1 MRASSARLLQTS
13 VRLFDLVFPTT
24 GAMITRTRIAFIHL
38 DNVMSFAKRDR
49 DGQVDAWL
57 AGYLPEELVLL
68 FFRRGEVVNAASLRP
83 DGRAV
88 IPIAEAL
95 RRIQAEPE
103 RGELSFGRAP
113 FEQLAWMFAACA
125 GPARVRFVDEHQP
138 GELFK
143 VFATEGFNGVVEF
156 ISNDRVNYFRF
167 SDGKYAGGY
176 CCDRP
181 EGMPVA
187 AYVESLFKP
196 GPDNLLPSIVA
207 SEIPALSEIPQQAL
221 PAQVKL
227 YREIHTR
234 VLAGV
239 EQELPVDGARK
250 HQRISGALRQEHP
263 GIELLTAPE
272 YGAGPAVAVTSE
284 ALTVAL
290 ATWAAH
296 LLQEV
301 EVVAPGAAVRVL
313 KQSTKDQR
321 YVLQAA
327 GFYDRLP
334 WRVTW

>member
-24 GAMITRTRIAFIHL
+24 GQMITRTRIAFIDMDSVL
-38 DNVMSFAKRDR
+38 SFAKRDR

-57 AGYLPEELVLL
+57 AGYLPDELVLL

-88 IPIAEAL
+88 ISIAEAL
-95 RRIQAEPE
+95 RRIHAEPE
-103 RGELSFGRAP
+103 RGEISFGRAP
-113 FEQLAWMFAACA
+113 FEQLAWMFAGCA
-125 GPARVRFVDEHQP
+125 GPAKVRFVDERQP
-138 GELFK
+138 EDLFA
-143 VFATEGFNGVVEF
+143 VFAVEQFNGVVEF
-156 ISNDRVNYFRF
+156 ISNGRVNYFRF
-167 SDGKYAGGY
+167 VDGKYAGGY

-181 EGMPVA
+181 EGVPVA
-187 AYVESLFKP
+187 AYIESLFLP
-196 GPDNLLPSIVA
+196 GPDKLAPAIAA
-207 SEIPALSEIPQQAL
+207 SEIPALAEIPQQAL

-234 VLAGV
+234 ILVGV

-250 HQRISGALRQEHP
+250 NHRISGALRTELP
-263 GIELLTAPE
+263 GIELLLAPE
-272 YGAGPAVAVTSE
+272 YGAEPEVAVTSD
-284 ALTVAL
+284 ALTAAL
-290 ATWAAH
+290 AIWAVR
-296 LLQEV
+296 LLEEV
-301 EVVAPGAAVRVL
+301 ELVAPGAAVRVL
-313 KQSTKDQR
+313 HDATREHR

>member
-13 VRLFDLVFPTT
+13 VRLFDLAFPTT

-38 DNVMSFAKRDR
+38 DNVISFAKRDR

-68 FFRRGEVVNAASLRP
+68 FFRRGELVNAASLRP
-83 DGRAV
+83 DGRTV
-88 IPIAEAL
+88 IPVAEAL

-113 FEQLAWMFAACA
+113 FEQLAWMFAGCA
-125 GPARVRFVDEHQP
+125 GPAKIRFVDERQP

-143 VFATEGFNGVVEF
+143 VFALESFNGVVEF
-156 ISNDRVNYFRF
+156 ISNGRVNYFRF
-167 SDGKYAGGY
+167 ADGKYAGGY
-176 CCDRP
+176 CYDRP
-181 EGMPVA
+181 EGMPMA
-187 AYVESLFKP
+187 EYVEQLFRS
-196 GPDNLLPSIVA
+196 GPDNTLPSIVA

-227 YREIHTR
+227 YREIHTK

-250 HQRISGALRQEHP
+250 DQRISGALRQAHP
-263 GIELLTAPE
+263 AIELLTAPE
-272 YGAGPAVAVTSE
+272 YGAPPKVAVTSE
-284 ALTVAL
+284 ALTLAL
-290 ATWAAH
+290 ATWAAQ

-301 EVVAPGAAVRVL
+301 EVVAPGAAVRVIR
-313 KQSTKDQR
+313 SATKDQR
-321 YVLQAA
+321 FMLQAA

-334 WRVTW
+334 WPVTW

>member
-57 AGYLPEELVLL
+57 AGYLPDELVLL
-68 FFRRGEVVNAASLRP
+68 FFRRGEVVNAVSLRP

-88 IPIAEAL
+88 IPIADAL
-95 RRIQAEPE
+95 RRIRAEPE

-125 GPARVRFVDEHQP
+125 GPAKARFVDERQP
-138 GELFK
+138 DQFFEA
-143 VFATEGFNGVVEF
+143 FAADAFDGVVEF
-156 ISNDRVNYFRF
+156 ISNGRVNYFRF
-167 SDGKYAGGY
+167 VGGKYADGY

-181 EGMPVA
+181 EGIPVPE
-187 AYVESLFKP
+187 YVRTLFAP
-196 GPDNLLPSIVA
+196 GADRLPPSIAVSA
-207 SEIPALSEIPQQAL
+207 IPALEEIPQQAL

-234 VLAGV
+234 VLTGV

-250 HQRISGALRQEHP
+250 HQRISGALRHDHP
-263 GIELLTAPE
+263 GIELLIAPE
-272 YGAGPAVAVTSE
+272 YGAGPAVAVTTE
-284 ALTVAL
+284 ALTEAL
-290 ATWAAH
+290 ALWATK

-301 EVVAPGAAVRVL
+301 DVVAPGAALRVL
-313 KQSTKDQR
+313 KQATKDQR
-321 YVLQAA
+321 FVLQAA

>member
-57 AGYLPEELVLL
+57 AGYLPDELVLL
-68 FFRRGEVVNAASLRP
+68 FFRRGEVVNAASLRS

-88 IPIAEAL
+88 IPVAEAL
-95 RRIQAEPE
+95 RRIGAEPE

-125 GPARVRFVDEHQP
+125 GPTRVRFVDERQP
-138 GELFK
+138 DGFLET
-143 VFATEGFNGVVEF
+143 FAAESFSGVVEC
-156 ISNDRVNYFRF
+156 ISNGRVNYFRF
-167 SDGKYAGGY
+167 VDGEYADGH

-181 EGMPVA
+181 EGMPITE
-187 AYVESLFKP
+187 YVKALFTP
-196 GPDNLLPSIVA
+196 GRDHLPPSIA
-207 SEIPALSEIPQQAL
+207 ATEIPALAEIPQQAL

-234 VLAGV
+234 VLTGV
-239 EQELPVDGARK
+239 EQELPVDGIRK
-250 HQRISGALRQEHP
+250 HQRISGALRHDHP
-263 GIELLTAPE
+263 GIELLVAPE
-272 YGAGPAVAVTSE
+272 YGAGPTVAVTSE
-284 ALTVAL
+284 ALTEAL
-290 ATWAAH
+290 ATWATQ

-301 EVVAPGAAVRVL
+301 DVVAPGAALRVL
-313 KQSTKDQR
+313 KQATKDQR
-321 YVLQAA
+321 FVLQAA

>member
-24 GAMITRTRIAFIHL
+24 GPMITHTRIAFIHL

-57 AGYLPEELVLL
+57 VGYLPDEVVVLFL
-68 FFRRGEVVNAASLRP
+68 RRGEVVNAASLRP
-83 DGRAV
+83 DGRTV

-103 RGELSFGRAP
+103 RGVLSFGRAP
-113 FEQLAWMFAACA
+113 LEQLAWMFGACT
-125 GPARVRFVDEHQP
+125 GPAKVRFVDPGQP
-138 GELFK
+138 KEF
-143 VFATEGFNGVVEF
+143 FNAIEAESYSGVIEF
-156 ISNDRVNYFRF
+156 ISNGRVNYFQFVEGAYRN
-167 SDGKYAGGY
+167 GY

-181 EGMPVA
+181 DGVPMP

-196 GPDNLLPSIVA
+196 GADRVPPAIVA
-207 SEIPALSEIPQQAL
+207 SEIPALTEIPLQAL

-234 VLAGV
+234 VLTGV
-239 EQELPVDGARK
+239 EQELPVDGVRK
-250 HQRISGALRQEHP
+250 HQRISGVLRQQHP

-272 YGAGPAVAVTSE
+272 YGAGPAIAVTGD
-284 ALTVAL
+284 ALTTAL
-290 ATWAAH
+290 AAWVAQ
-296 LLQEV
+296 LLQEI
-301 EVVAPGAAVRVL
+301 EVVAPGAALRVL
-313 KQSTKDQR
+313 KQATKDQR

-334 WRVTW
+334 WRVNW

>member
-24 GAMITRTRIAFIHL
+24 GPMITHTRIAFIHL

-57 AGYLPEELVLL
+57 AGYLPDEVVLL
-68 FFRRGEVVNAASLRP
+68 FFRRGEVVNAVSLRP
-83 DGRAV
+83 DGRTV
-88 IPIAEAL
+88 VPIAEAL

-113 FEQLAWMFAACA
+113 LEQLAWMFGACA
-125 GPARVRFVDEHQP
+125 GPARVRFVDPAQP
-138 GELFK
+138 REFFNAIL
-143 VFATEGFNGVVEF
+143 AENFNGVIEF
-156 ISNDRVNYFRF
+156 ISNGRVNYFQF
-167 SDGKYAGGY
+167 VDGAYTRGY

-181 EGMPVA
+181 EGIPVP

-196 GPDNLLPSIVA
+196 GADHLPPAIMA
-207 SEIPALSEIPQQAL
+207 SEVPALPEIPQQAL

-234 VLAGV
+234 VLTCV
-239 EQELPVDGARK
+239 EQELPVDGMRK
-250 HQRISGALRQEHP
+250 HQRISGALRPQHP

-272 YGAGPAVAVTSE
+272 YGAGPTVAVTSD
-284 ALTVAL
+284 ALTAAL
-290 ATWAAH
+290 ATWVAQ
-296 LLQEV
+296 LLQEI
-301 EVVAPGAAVRVL
+301 EVVAPGAALRVI
-313 KQSTKDQR
+313 KQATKDQR

-334 WRVTW
+334 WQVNW